1 MSAFK
6 HSCVVVCPAEKE
18 LNVPT
23 AGQTPDQGD
32 LSFRCCKQ
40 GLN

>member
-6 HSCVVVCPAEKE
+6 HSRVVVCPAEKKP
-18 LNVPT
+18 NVPT
-23 AGQTPDQGD
+23 AGQTLDQGD
-32 LSFRCCKQ
+32 LSCRCCKQ